1 MEKGSISFF
10 KIEKCGYYR
19 RHDGKW
25 ELVEGSLNE
34 TLAMVQGWVKDRE
47 FSQTIP
53 WDVLATPG
61 RKQIYCKSVY
71 KNEETNDSV
80 FVLWKRF
87 GEETGGV
94 SGILADSKVGEDKG
108 GSIKLDSKIKGKDV
122 IYGQPMYYWFIPELN
137 IIASIKFPHSL
148 AATDLVIEY
157 LRRCIELRIPDG
169 RKKITESLSE
179 NPITLK
185 QVTTKNVRFVS
196 DDGYSLK
203 YLFKAKLKE
212 LSISKVDLENLSR
225 KITHIVVR
233 DKIATVVEDDRGSEF
248 KFWDRLTRKQHQKFF
263 SKQVEIVSEA
273 DVDSEGLRGML
284 GVYKEEITGKD
295 SWNDVGFKTDGKD
308 GPTKW
313 FGSYVDRSHILIKP
327 EYLID
332 DIYFPAKIILKEIDS
347 NRLDILASLIN
358 EINNGDKAGNDTDD
372 HFDVDDL
379 EEELVETLVE
389 EARV

>member
-1 MEKGSISFF
+1 
-10 KIEKCGYYR
+10 
-19 RHDGKW
+19 
-25 ELVEGSLNE
+25 
-34 TLAMVQGWVKDRE
+34 MVQGWVKDRE

-53 WDVLATPG
+53 WDVSATPG

-108 GSIKLDSKIKGKDV
+108 GSIKLDSKINGKDV
-122 IYGQPMYYWFIPELN
+122 IYGQPMYYWFIPEFN

-148 AATDLVIEY
+148 AATDLVIGY

-185 QVTTKNVRFVS
+185 QVTTKHVSFVS
-196 DDGYSLK
+196 DDEYSLK

-308 GPTKW
+308 GSTKW
-313 FGSYVDRSHILIKP
+313 FGSYVDRSHILMKP

-332 DIYFPAKIILKEIDS
+332 EIYFPAKIILKEIER
-347 NRLDILASLIN
+347 NRLDILASIIN
-358 EINNGDKAGNDTDD
+358 EINKGDKAGNDSDD
-372 HFDVDDL
+372 HFDVQDL

-389 EARV
+389 EARA